1 MSARPVNWDFWKFF
15 TGQTISNFGT
25 SITAFALP
33 LLVFKL
39 TGSAIN
45 LALASAATFLPYLL
59 FGLVIG
65 AWTDRV
71 DRKRLMIACDLGRAL
86 VIASIPAAYL
96 TGHLS
101 VLWIYVAAFVESTL
115 SIAFNAGQ
123 FAAVPSLV
131 ESDDLV
137 TANGRLQA
145 AFEAAGITG
154 PFLAGVALL
163 LLPLPTL
170 FTADAASFVVSAAS
184 LALVRRSFNA
194 PGKAGSQHLLQDVRD
209 GLRYVLGHPVL
220 RMISAMM
227 ALFNFFN
234 SSTYAQV
241 VLFSKQRLAASDA
254 QIGWLFAA
262 ASVAT
267 IILSLNAG
275 RLRRRFSFSQVILGV
290 LAMTGLLLIVFSQQ
304 RNYWLGL
311 LVWSLWAGVGSIFDI
326 NTMSLRQ
333 AIVPNEMLGRVMTI
347 AGVLAWSAIPLG
359 AVVGGVAIQW
369 TGHVEW
375 VYLAIGVIT
384 FLIPVA
390 FAFTPLGRAEKYVDS
405 AARGLG
411 SRGGQANGDAAAE
424 PGVTNP

>member
-1 MSARPVNWDFWKFF
+1 LPSRTFNWDFWKFL
-15 TGQTISNFGT
+15 TGQTISNFGG

-71 DRKRLMIACDLGRAL
+71 DRKRLMIVCDVGRAL

-101 VLWIYVAAFVESTL
+101 VWWIYAAAFVESTF

-145 AFEAAGITG
+145 AYEAASITG

-163 LLPLPTL
+163 LVPLPTL
-170 FTADAASFVVSAAS
+170 FTADAASFVISAVS
-184 LALVRRSFNA
+184 LGLVRRSFNA
-194 PGKAGSQHLLQDVRD
+194 AGKPASQHILRDIRD

-241 VLFSKQRLAASDA
+241 VLFSKDRLAATDTE
-254 QIGWLFAA
+254 IGWLFAA

-267 IILSLNAG
+267 IIFSLNAG

-290 LAMTGLLLIVFSQQ
+290 LAAGGLLMIVFSQQ
-304 RNYWLGL
+304 RGYLPAL
-311 LVWSLWAGVGSIFDI
+311 LIWSLWSGILSIFDI

-333 AIVPNEMLGRVMTI
+333 AIVPNEMMGRVLSI

-359 AVVGGVAIQW
+359 TLAGGVAIQW

-375 VYLAIGVIT
+375 VFLTIGVLT
-384 FLIPVA
+384 FVIPVA
-390 FAFTPLGRAEKYVDS
+390 FAFTPLGRAEKFVEI
-405 AARGLG
+405 AARG
-411 SRGGQANGDAAAE
+411 RAAE
-424 PGVTNP
+424 GTERAAESPAGAEGP

>member
-1 MSARPVNWDFWKFF
+1 MHSRAFNWDFWKFF
-15 TGQTISNFGT
+15 TGQTISNFGS

-65 AWTDRV
+65 AWADRV
-71 DRKRLMIACDLGRAL
+71 DRKRLMIVCDIGRAI

-96 TGHLS
+96 TGHLN
-101 VLWIYVAAFVESTL
+101 VWWIYTAAFAESTL

-163 LLPLPTL
+163 VLPLPTL
-170 FTADAASFVVSAAS
+170 FTADAVSFGISAVF

-194 PGKAGSQHLLQDVRD
+194 PGKPATQHILRDVRD

-220 RMISAMM
+220 RMISLMM

-234 SSTYAQV
+234 STAYAQV
-241 VLFSKQRLAASDA
+241 VLFSKHRLAASDA
-254 QIGWLFAA
+254 QVGWLFAA

-275 RLRRRFSFSQVILGV
+275 RLRRRFTFSQVILGV
-290 LAMTGLLLIVFSQQ
+290 LAATGVLLAVFSQQ
-304 RNYWLGL
+304 RSYLTAL
-311 LVWSLWAGVGSIFDI
+311 LVWSLWAGIGSIFDI

-359 AVVGGVAIQW
+359 TLAGGVAIQW

-384 FLIPVA
+384 FLIPLA
-390 FAFTPLGRAEKYVDS
+390 FVFTPLGHAERYLDPATESRTSRQARASTDGPV
-405 AARGLG
+405 G
-411 SRGGQANGDAAAE
+411 
-424 PGVTNP
+424 PG